1 MFSEIAMT
9 EIMITAREMVEQ
21 MEILKPS
28 EELLQFLRHKND
40 SKLVS
45 IKIISIMFNLS
56 ILEAKILV
64 HSSQTPIPSQTPSQ
78 HWQTQ
83 TLRASVQLG
92 RAAHSNPSFPRPLE
106 RVSTQDA
113 LAEIALVQFFCQNR
127 FVNFLEFG
135 QSEGFGQELEG

>member
-9 EIMITAREMVEQ
+9 EIMITARAMVEQ

-45 IKIISIMFNLS
+45 IKIISIVFNLS

-64 HSSQTPIPSQTPSQ
+64 HSSQTPIPSQT
-78 HWQTQ
+78 
-83 TLRASVQLG
+83 
-92 RAAHSNPSFPRPLE
+92 
-106 RVSTQDA
+106 
-113 LAEIALVQFFCQNR
+113 
-127 FVNFLEFG
+127 
-135 QSEGFGQELEG
+135 